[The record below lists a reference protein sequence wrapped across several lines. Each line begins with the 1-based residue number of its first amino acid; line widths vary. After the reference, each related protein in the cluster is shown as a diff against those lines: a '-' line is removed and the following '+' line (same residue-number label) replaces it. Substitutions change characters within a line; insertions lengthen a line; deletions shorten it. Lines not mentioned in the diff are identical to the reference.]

1 VQQFVAGLLVAG
13 LIFLPTLVWLMRRSR
28 LRQRAT
34 AQEARGNADQHLKQL
49 EELGKL
55 TGGLAHEIKNPLST
69 IKVNLKLVRED
80 LEAVGAARPGETQP
94 QSSNHRLARALRKA
108 AVLEKETDRLEQI
121 LEGFLRYVGRTEL
134 NTVRIDI
141 NELVSDMVDFF
152 SPQALSHSITLR
164 QGLHPEPLFCRAD
177 ADMLKQ
183 VILNLFINAQHAMSA
198 GGELMIR
205 TDRQN
210 DDAVIRVSD
219 TGTGINPDRLPHI
232 FDAYQSS
239 RSNGSG
245 LGLPTAK
252 KIVNAH
258 NGTITVESEL
268 GKGASFTVKLPM
280 ND

>member
-1 VQQFVAGLLVAG
+1 MVAGLV
-13 LIFLPTLVWLMRRSR
+13 FLPTLVWLMRRSR
-28 LRQRAT
+28 TQRRAMT
-34 AQEARGNADQHLKQL
+34 KKALGNADEHLKQL

-80 LEAVGAARPGETQP
+80 LEAVGGSTAGETQA
-94 QSSNHRLARALRKA
+94 QSGNHRLARALRKA

-134 NTVRIDI
+134 NRARVDI
-141 NELVSDMVDFF
+141 NELVSDMVDFY

-219 TGTGINPDRLPHI
+219 TGTGIDPDRLGHI

-239 RSNGSG
+239 RSDGSG
-245 LGLPTAK
+245 LGLPTAR
-252 KIVNAH
+252 KIINAH
-258 NGTITVESEL
+258 NGTITVEGEL

>member
-1 VQQFVAGLLVAG
+1 VQQFVVGLLVAG
-13 LIFLPTLVWLMRRSR
+13 LIFLPVLVWLLCRSNTKRR
-28 LRQRAT
+28 AIAKE
-34 AQEARGNADQHLKQL
+34 AQGSAGEHLKQL

-80 LEAVGAARPGETQP
+80 LEAVSGTQSGETRAQGG
-94 QSSNHRLARALRKA
+94 NHRLARALRKA

-134 NTVRIDI
+134 NRARIDI
-141 NELVSDMVDFF
+141 NELISDMVDFY

-164 QGLHPEPLFCRAD
+164 QGLHPEPLFCKAD

-205 TDRQN
+205 TDRQQGS
-210 DDAVIRVSD
+210 AVIRVSD

-245 LGLPTAK
+245 LGLPTAR

-258 NGTITVESEL
+258 NGTVTVESEP

-280 ND
+280 TD

>member
-1 VQQFVAGLLVAG
+1 MQQFVAGLLVAG
-13 LIFLPTLVWLMRRSR
+13 LIFLPVLVLLLRRSR
-28 LRQRAT
+28 TQQRAIT
-34 AQEARGNADQHLKQL
+34 KKARGNADQHLKQL

-69 IKVNLKLVRED
+69 IKVNLRLVSED

-134 NTVRIDI
+134 NSARIDV
-141 NELVSDMVDFF
+141 NELVSDMVDFY

-205 TDRQN
+205 TDRHD
-210 DDAVIRVSD
+210 DDAIIRVSD
-219 TGTGINPDRLPHI
+219 TGTGIDPDRLPHI

-258 NGTITVESEL
+258 NGTITVESEP
-268 GKGASFTVKLPM
+268 GKGTSFTVKLPM